1 MLSFEWDKEKEKNNL
16 IKHKVDFNEASTV
29 FLDEEG
35 LLMSDPD
42 HSREEERYLL
52 LGISNKGNILII
64 SHCYRNSE
72 EVIRIISAR
81 KANKREIET
90 YVSRKVN

>member
-1 MLSFEWDKEKEKNNL
+1 MLSFEWDKEKEKKNL
-16 IKHKVDFNEASTV
+16 IKHKIDFNEASTA
-29 FLDEEG
+29 FLDEDG
-35 LLMSDPD
+35 LMIFDPD

>member
-1 MLSFEWDKEKEKNNL
+1 MLSFEWDKEKEKKNL
-16 IKHKVDFNEASTV
+16 IKHKIDFSEASTV
-29 FLDEEG
+29 FLDEDG
-35 LLMSDPD
+35 LMIFDPD